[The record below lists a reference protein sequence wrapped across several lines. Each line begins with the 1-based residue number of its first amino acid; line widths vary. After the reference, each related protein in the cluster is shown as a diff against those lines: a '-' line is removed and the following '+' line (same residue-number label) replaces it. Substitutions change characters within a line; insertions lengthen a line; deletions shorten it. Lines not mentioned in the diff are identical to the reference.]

1 MKKYILKHG
10 TGKWTE
16 YFTGEVICE
25 EPLYLPNV
33 KSARKY
39 DLEQAKKWA
48 KLLDCTIIEV
58 EV

>member
-10 TGKWTE
+10 AGKWTE

-25 EPLYLPNV
+25 EPLYLPNI
-33 KSARKY
+33 KSASKY
-39 DLEQAKKWA
+39 DLETAQ
-48 KLLDCTIIEV
+48 KLAPLLNCTIVEV